1 MNFEVNF
8 GSLPVL
14 QKGVVQMPKIRY
26 KLLCVLMALQIFV
39 LSIGC
44 IDVDEHFV
52 YTPEKLACGCI
63 FSGDSAEANFQF
75 CTAETNGIQNDVQI
89 QILTKSP
96 DERCREASSGEDC
109 LCTYFI
115 LEKEQNIRPAGAA
128 DQTSA
133 ARERK
138 NLIEY
143 IHELDGKKRI

>member
-1 MNFEVNF
+1 MNFEVDF

-52 YTPEKLACGCI
+52 YTPEKL
-63 FSGDSAEANFQF
+63 
-75 CTAETNGIQNDVQI
+75 
-89 QILTKSP
+89 
-96 DERCREASSGEDC
+96 
-109 LCTYFI
+109 
-115 LEKEQNIRPAGAA
+115 EKEQNIRPAGAA
-128 DQTSA
+128 GQTSA